1 MMTDR
6 LLFGFLAVIHLLPAL
21 AAIAPRQISKLYGVD
36 ASDSALIT
44 LLQHRAVLLG
54 IVGFAFTVAAFRP
67 ESSAAWHA
75 VIIGAIS
82 MIAFLV
88 IATINRELV
97 GSLQKIVIVDAI
109 GLFPLLILFMRQP
122 WARSF

>member
-1 MMTDR
+1 MTIDR

-21 AAIAPRQISKLYGVD
+21 AAIAPQQISKLYGVD
-36 ASDSALIT
+36 ASDSTLIT

-54 IVGFAFTVAAFRP
+54 IVGFAFSVAAFRP

-82 MIAFLV
+82 MIAFLI
-88 IATINRELV
+88 IATLNRETF
-97 GSLQKIVIVDAI
+97 GSLQKIVIVDAV
-109 GLFPLLILFMRQP
+109 GLFPLLILFLRQP